1 MLSGPC
7 GNGSPRH
14 HLPLLTH
21 IDAVTLDLYGTL
33 VTLQDPVPKLDELV
47 RAHGLS
53 RTADAIKTA
62 FEAEFAYYS
71 PHSHEGRDEQSVA
84 DLNTRCAKVF
94 LDAIGA
100 DLPPAEFAPL
110 YVAAL
115 EFEVVP
121 LATECLQALRSR
133 GLELAAVTNWDVTVG
148 DRLADLGLAPFF
160 SHVVTSAEVGARKPD
175 PEVFRRALDL
185 LGIPGDRTLHVGDD
199 EDDRRGATAAGMS
212 FAPAPL
218 ERVLAELS

>member
-1 MLSGPC
+1 
-7 GNGSPRH
+7 
-14 HLPLLTH
+14 LPLLAQ

-33 VTLQDPVPKLDELV
+33 VTLQDPVPKLVRLV

-53 RTADAIKTA
+53 RTAEAIKTA
-62 FEAEFAYYS
+62 FEAEFAYYG

-121 LATECLQALRSR
+121 GAAECLQALRSR
-133 GLELAAVTNWDVTVG
+133 GLELAAVTNWDVTVR
-148 DRLADLGLAPFF
+148 DWLADLRLAPFF
-160 SHVVTSAEVGARKPD
+160 SHVVISAEVGARKPD
-175 PEVFRRALDL
+175 PAVFRRALTL
-185 LGIPGDRTLHVGDD
+185 LGIPADRALHIGD
-199 EDDRRGATAAGMS
+199 EENDRLGATRAGMS
-212 FAPAPL
+212 FAPTPL

>member
-1 MLSGPC
+1 MGPVAV
-7 GNGSPRH
+7 GRLARQ
-14 HLPLLTH
+14 HLPLLAR

-33 VTLQDPVPKLDELV
+33 VTLRDPVPKLVELLQ
-47 RAHGLS
+47 AHGL
-53 RTADAIKTA
+53 RFPVDAVNTA

-94 LDAIGA
+94 LEALGA
-100 DLPPAEFAPL
+100 DFSPADFAPL

-121 LATECLQALRSR
+121 GAPEYLQALRSR
-133 GLELAAVTNWDVTVG
+133 GLELAAVTNWDVSVRG
-148 DRLADLGLAPFF
+148 RLADLALAPFF
-160 SHVVTSAEVGARKPD
+160 SHVVSAAEAGARKPD
-175 PEVFRRALDL
+175 PAVFRRALDL
-185 LGIPGDRTLHVGDD
+185 LGIPAERVLHVGDD
-199 EDDRRGATAAGMS
+199 DDDRRGATAAGMG

>member
-1 MLSGPC
+1 M
-7 GNGSPRH
+7 
-14 HLPLLTH
+14 PLLAQ

-33 VTLQDPVPKLDELV
+33 VTLRDPVPKLVELV
-47 RAHGLS
+47 RAHDLGH
-53 RTADAIKTA
+53 TANAIKTA

-71 PHSHEGRDEQSVA
+71 PHSHEGRDEKSVA
-84 DLNTRCAKVF
+84 DLNRRCAKVF

-115 EFEVVP
+115 EFEAVP
-121 LATECLQALRSR
+121 GATECLQALRSR
-133 GLELAAVTNWDVTVG
+133 GLELAAVTNWDITVR

-175 PEVFRRALDL
+175 PTVFRRALDL
-185 LGIPGDRTLHVGDD
+185 LGIPADRTLHIGDG
-199 EDDRRGATAAGMS
+199 EEDRRGATAAGLT